1 MNSVEKFEQWC
12 VVEIMGHKRFAG
24 LVTEQSV
31 GGTSF
36 VRIDI
41 PEVTT
46 TGGQKLPA
54 FTKLFGAASIYC
66 LSPCT
71 EETARAFAASIRA
84 EGFAL
89 YEAPRLPAPVP
100 VVEEEWE
107 GDPVD
112 MTDAPW
118 PRDEDPEAATPKNQ
132 CQAELDE
139 FAKALGVETEVLT
152 DEDVD
157 ILLGVEKKE
166 FRIPAHP
173 IEDAGFVDPIDN
185 EPF

>member
-1 MNSVEKFEQWC
+1 M
-12 VVEIMGHKRFAG
+12 
-24 LVTEQSV
+24 
-31 GGTSF
+31 
-36 VRIDI
+36 RIDI

-89 YEAPRLPAPVP
+89 YEAPRLSAPVP

-118 PRDEDPEAATPKNQ
+118 PRPEAATPKNQ

-139 FAKALGVETEVLT
+139 FAHAHNLATEILTDDDVETMSGSDVKPHIYRP
-152 DEDVD
+152 DETWQPVPKVEDTVD
-157 ILLGVEKKE
+157 KRFL
-166 FRIPAHP
+166 
-173 IEDAGFVDPIDN
+173 DPIDN

>member
-1 MNSVEKFEQWC
+1 MNTVEKFEQWC

-118 PRDEDPEAATPKNQ
+118 PRPEAAKPKSGIV
-132 CQAELDE
+132 CFDEEHVLTQADIDE
-139 FAKALGVETEVLT
+139 FAKALGVEPEPAPS
-152 DEDVD
+152 E
-157 ILLGVEKKE
+157 I
-166 FRIPAHP
+166 RIPAHP

>member
-1 MNSVEKFEQWC
+1 MSVVEKFEQWC

-46 TGGQKLPA
+46 SSGQKLPA

-71 EETARAFAASIRA
+71 EETARAFAATIRA

-89 YEAPRLPAPVP
+89 YEAPRLPAPAQNDEAENHCVDCGCDIGKYSLKCDECDQADDLP
-100 VVEEEWE
+100 
-107 GDPVD
+107 DPVQ
-112 MTDAPW
+112 P
-118 PRDEDPEAATPKNQ
+118 PS
-132 CQAELDE
+132 QADIDE
-139 FAKALGVETEVLT
+139 FAKALGVEPETPPVLNPGDDGFT
-152 DEDVD
+152 DPLD
-157 ILLGVEKKE
+157 GQ
-166 FRIPAHP
+166 
-173 IEDAGFVDPIDN
+173 
-185 EPF
+185 PF